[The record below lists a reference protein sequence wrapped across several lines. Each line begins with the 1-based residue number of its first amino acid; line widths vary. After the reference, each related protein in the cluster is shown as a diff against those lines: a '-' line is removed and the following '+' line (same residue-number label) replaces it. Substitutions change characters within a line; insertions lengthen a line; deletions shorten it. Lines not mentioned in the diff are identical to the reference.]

1 MPQPLKHWARALRS
15 LLALRKTL
23 TYPSLHFATGV
34 KSSEIQRMFVEIELT
49 RCYQD
54 SVTLVRSLGRV
65 AQKIKDAKRAARYS
79 PPCCTLNIGKATDR
93 T

>member
-1 MPQPLKHWARALRS
+1 MPQPLKHWVRALRS
-15 LLALRKTL
+15 LLALRETL

-34 KSSEIQRMFVEIELT
+34 KSSEIQRMFVEIEF
-49 RCYQD
+49 CYQD

-65 AQKIKDAKRAARYS
+65 AQKIKDAKQAARYS